1 MELVPGGYSHQ
12 IISEDSFSTHN
23 KFFRAFED
31 SANRLDVVGLD
42 SGTWPVSAPFFLFFL
57 TKICLQIYQADGG
70 GVGSC
75 RRDLVDRLN
84 SVYWTQ
90 LSEIGNPMK
99 LTIYQT
105 DRNVKNMYLIPL
117 WGEFLGEPC
126 EYILTDVAYAK
137 LSLRKWA
144 TSAETVTKYVPH
156 LF

>member
-1 MELVPGGYSHQ
+1 MTPPRDSMLWDWILVPGRCVLIVYVFIPTS
-12 IISEDSFSTHN
+12 
-23 KFFRAFED
+23 
-31 SANRLDVVGLD
+31 LL
-42 SGTWPVSAPFFLFFL
+42 L
-57 TKICLQIYQADGG
+57 QADGG

-105 DRNVKNMYLIPL
+105 DRNVRNLYFIPL
-117 WGEFLGEPC
+117 WGEFMGEPC
-126 EYILTDVAYAK
+126 EFILTDLAYAQ

-144 TSAETVTKYVPH
+144 TTEDAILK
-156 LF
+156 